1 MKTEDPPKLRPDSNE
16 KGKRLRPKA
25 KTDQQF
31 DTNKTVLKIDLDTDI
46 DTAYD

>member
-1 MKTEDPPKLRPDSNE
+1 MKTEDPSKLRTESNE

-25 KTDQQF
+25 KTDLQF

-46 DTAYD
+46 DAAYD